1 MATEEKDYVIKNMN
15 SIWSHECSITIED
28 ARTMF
33 DNLKKY
39 ETLCLVS
46 LQEIKTDG
54 SLGEIFMQPM
64 RSGTKLKLIR
74 TRHNCNYS
82 MFDDEVTIIYRYL
95 TASDI
100 DMIHDVLIYN
110 NNKYRICRIQSYT
123 KKDWTSILGIK

>member
-1 MATEEKDYVIKNMN
+1 MATEEKDYYIKDMN
-15 SIWSHECSITIED
+15 THWSVECSNTIESV
-28 ARTMF
+28 RTMY

-46 LQEIKTDG
+46 LQELKPDG
-54 SLGEIFMQPM
+54 SLGTPFIQPM
-64 RSGTKLKLIR
+64 RSGTLLKLIR

-82 MFDDEVTIIYRYL
+82 MSEDEVTIIYRYL

-110 NNKYRICRIQSYT
+110 NNNYRITRIQTYT
-123 KKDWTSILGIK
+123 KKDWASILGIK

>member
-1 MATEEKDYVIKNMN
+1 MATEEKDYTIKNMN
-15 SIWSHECSITIED
+15 SIWSHECSISIESV
-28 ARTMF
+28 RLMY
-33 DNLKKY
+33 DNLLKY

-46 LQEIKTDG
+46 LQEIKSDG
-54 SLGEIFMQPM
+54 SLEAPIIQPM

-100 DMIHDVLIYN
+100 DMNQDVLIYN
-110 NNKYRICRIQSYT
+110 NKKYKISRIQSYT
-123 KKDWTSILGIK
+123 KKDWGSILGIK